1 MQFFSSF
8 FFLRSYQ
15 VSKII
20 LLNQI
25 SQMSSKIKFAVDS
38 DYTSDRC
45 TVRMDHSGNITLAP
59 VDQSSYRIRG
69 QNKDPSTTDFKSPDV
84 IETPMPPA
92 SVYFIINGGKS
103 NLGDPL
109 EGGATGNN
117 SGRSSVGPVDENPK
131 NSLGAMASE
140 ESQNHQKAILTVFFK
155 GQSGLAAPTVAIA
168 PRITFPSHPLSFD
181 PPKLAP
187 PKNNEVPT
195 AVPTPEVLRLAQG
208 PDQNTCPY
216 ELRARNIEPRIHI
229 TAAANNSICT
239 FSTYLH
245 DHLLFDQN
253 GSAVGPKY
261 GRAFG
266 VLSSM
271 HLKGLTPTAVCTS
284 AICALVTNNGDT
296 MSPPSSPLVRQ
307 GNTNAGSAYAHRRE
321 KSDASATGYFPATV
335 LNQWTSTPE
344 DTARQHKVLAD
355 ALNSARDIHQ
365 HELKGA
371 TDGASKARL
380 SWQTTKRKDEAI
392 IHASKYTA
400 TIAFEPIL
408 FIGVHTGS
416 IDVIS
421 LATQKELF
429 RFNTSEIKGSKII
442 DGYSVSAIEC
452 VHSMAQSCVSSVL
465 KAAQSLEGRV
475 WVSGGSGSTRNY
487 SAYQQVS
494 GGGGGGNGSNPLN
507 NSGSS
512 ATAMCSAETPIRS
525 VYAAGYDN
533 GEVLLLAISK
543 TSGEVLRKVSYGTR
557 PVTSIL
563 VGCLPWEMHTNH
575 PYSKH
580 MGRNYHKPN
589 DVNGAGAATSG
600 RDFFQLV
607 WQQRD
612 EFLFEM
618 SGPADVQ
625 RLLSSSPS
633 NEVSLTPPRSTLSDT
648 DSAGDI
654 SPPSGGRYPDGI
666 QNEPYPP
673 TSHYSPPPAPSG
685 ASALPT
691 AKRLT
696 SGAFLRR
703 SSFWNN
709 FALVCVAGG
718 GMHLVATSLSDAGE
732 RAEVR
737 TVKEVSIRQ
746 FKSCGSI
753 VAAKLFFSVAP
764 GSIAHAECVRRDPS
778 AQRQQLTFMAVT
790 TQSNA
795 LLIFRLAFGLTEDP
809 RSPLHNFSTV
819 DISLIA
825 KRDVHRSWINS
836 LTVSP
841 LPNKAFGFS
850 GEGFGGL
857 FRSPAEQNKS
867 IQVSSS
873 FATPNRKAGFP
884 MAASGD
890 FFGQRS
896 IALNRSRTFGGAV
909 SDDEDSYEPLI
920 PFMLV
925 ALGMDQ
931 KLSFWICEASLMS
944 PLGGAGPSSS
954 PDGNSRLRASRRGTH
969 TSVSMSLPSK
979 ANASTTLGV
988 ANTSFGLNS
997 TQGASTTAP
1006 NSRLPITFS
1015 ISQEPAMIVSNN
1027 NPKEE
1032 FEPWTS
1038 LSCCGVD
1045 GHQTFMC
1052 LGLRGR
1058 AKFYDCEIEEN
1069 SGRVSAVHAGGGG
1082 AGAGGSSAAIRSSSL
1097 QNRNSF

>member
-1 MQFFSSF
+1 
-8 FFLRSYQ
+8 
-15 VSKII
+15 
-20 LLNQI
+20 
-25 SQMSSKIKFAVDS
+25 MSSKIKFAVDS

-92 SVYFIINGGKS
+92 SVYFLVSGGGTA

-109 EGGATGNN
+109 EPAAN
-117 SGRSSVGPVDENPK
+117 SGRSSIGPNDDTTK
-131 NSLGAMASE
+131 SSLGAMATSE
-140 ESQNHQKAILTVFFK
+140 ENQNRSQKAILTIFFK
-155 GQSGLAAPTVAIA
+155 GQSGLAAPSVPIA
-168 PRITFPSHPLSFD
+168 PRITFPSHPLSFE

-187 PKNNEVPT
+187 PKAGET
-195 AVPTPEVLRLAQG
+195 QIAVPSAEVHRLVQG
-208 PDQNTCPY
+208 PDQDACPY

-229 TAAANNSICT
+229 TASANNSICT
-239 FSTYLH
+239 FSTNLH
-245 DHLLFDQN
+245 DQLLFDQN

-284 AICALVTNNGDT
+284 AICALVTSSGET
-296 MSPPSSPLVRQ
+296 MSPPSSPLMRQQ
-307 GNTNAGSAYAHRRE
+307 GNAGTAYNHKRE
-321 KSDASATGYFPATV
+321 KSDASAAGAFPATV
-335 LNQWTSTPE
+335 VQQWSTTPDE
-344 DTARQHKVLAD
+344 VARQHKVLAD
-355 ALNSARDIHQ
+355 SLNGIKDMYQ
-365 HELKGA
+365 HEAKMA
-371 TDGASKARL
+371 TDGASRARL

-392 IHASKYTA
+392 IVASKYTA

-416 IDVIS
+416 IDVVS
-421 LATQKELF
+421 LSTQKELF
-429 RFNTSEIKGSKII
+429 RFNTSELKGSKII
-442 DGYSVSAIEC
+442 EGYSVSAIEC

-487 SAYQQVS
+487 SAYTATS
-494 GGGGGGNGSNPLN
+494 HHPIAGGANPLN

-512 ATAMCSAETPIRS
+512 SSMICSAETPIRS

-543 TSGEVLRKVSYGTR
+543 TSGEVLRKVSYGNR
-557 PVTSIL
+557 PVTSIS
-563 VGCLPWEMHTNH
+563 VGCLPWEMHTPH
-575 PYSKH
+575 PHSKH
-580 MGRNYHKPN
+580 AGRNYHKPN
-589 DVNGAGAATSG
+589 DVNGAGAAASG
-600 RDFFQLV
+600 KDYFQLV
-607 WQQRD
+607 WHQRD

-618 SGPADVQ
+618 SGASDVQ
-625 RLLSSSPS
+625 RLLSVGHS
-633 NEVSLTPPRSTLSDT
+633 NEVSLTPPRSNLSDT
-648 DSAGDI
+648 DSIGSGGL
-654 SPPSGGRYPDGI
+654 SPASGGRYPED
-666 QNEPYPP
+666 QRNEPYP
-673 TSHYSPPPAPSG
+673 TGALYSPPTAATANG
-685 ASALPT
+685 LPT

-696 SGAFLRR
+696 SASFLRR
-703 SSFWNN
+703 SAFWNN

-718 GMHLVATSLSDAGE
+718 SMHLVATSLSDAGE

-753 VAAKLFFSVAP
+753 VASKLFFTVAP
-764 GSIAHAECVRRDPS
+764 GSMVHSECVRRDPE

-790 TQSNA
+790 TQSNT
-795 LLIFRLAFGLTEDP
+795 LLVFRLAFGLTDDI
-809 RSPLHNFSTV
+809 RSPLHNISTV

-825 KRDVHRSWINS
+825 KRDAHRSWINS
-836 LTVSP
+836 LTVLP
-841 LPNKAFGFS
+841 LPNRAFAFA
-850 GEGFGGL
+850 GEGGFGAL
-857 FRSPAEQNKS
+857 IRSPTEQNKS
-867 IQVSSS
+867 VHVSNS
-873 FATPNRKAGFP
+873 FATPNRGKGQGGP
-884 MAASGD
+884 QLGASGD

-896 IALNRSRTFGGAV
+896 MMLNRSRNFAGGAG
-909 SDDEDSYEPLI
+909 SDDGESYDPLV

-931 KLSFWICEASLMS
+931 RLSFWVCEASLLS
-944 PLGGAGPSSS
+944 PQGAPNSS
-954 PDGNSRLRASRRGTH
+954 PDSNRMRSRRGTH
-969 TSVSMSLPSK
+969 TSASITGLPSK
-979 ANASTTLGV
+979 GNLSTTGPL

-997 TQGASTTAP
+997 TQGGPSTAA
-1006 NSRLPITFS
+1006 RLPIAFS
-1015 ISQEPAMIVSNN
+1015 ISQEPAMTVTNT
-1027 NPKEE
+1027 NPKED

-1038 LSCCGVD
+1038 LSSCGVD

-1052 LGLRGR
+1052 LGLRGK

-1069 SGRVSAVHAGGGG
+1069 SGRVSAPPANAGQH
-1082 AGAGGSSAAIRSSSL
+1082 GSSAALRSSSTR
-1097 QNRNSF
+1097 NRKPSF